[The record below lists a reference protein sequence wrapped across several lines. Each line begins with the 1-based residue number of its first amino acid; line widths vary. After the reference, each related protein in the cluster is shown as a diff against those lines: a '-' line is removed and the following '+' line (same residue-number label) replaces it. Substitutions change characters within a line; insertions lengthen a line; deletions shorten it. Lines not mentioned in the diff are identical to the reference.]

1 MSMKQKLMITLVL
14 LVAIPV
20 LISVAGGAW
29 FAKDIAGEL
38 LIEQAQ
44 KNLISIRVVKK
55 RAVEDY
61 FTRIRQQI
69 RAHASP
75 RHVPAKI
82 LQVADIPRTL
92 NGKIAE
98 LAVRNVIE
106 NRPVKNRDALA
117 NPDSLELFQNLVEL
131 RT

>member
-1 MSMKQKLMITLVL
+1 MVGQSWDNDVRVL
-14 LVAIPV
+14 L
-20 LISVAGGAW
+20 
-29 FAKDIAGEL
+29 F
-38 LIEQAQ
+38 
-44 KNLISIRVVKK
+44 VKL
-55 RAVEDY
+55 REGLTLDETLAAH
-61 FTRIRQQI
+61 IRQQI
-69 RAHASP
+69 RTHASP

-98 LAVRNVIE
+98 LAVRNVID

-117 NPDSLELFQNLVEL
+117 NPEALELFQDLAEL